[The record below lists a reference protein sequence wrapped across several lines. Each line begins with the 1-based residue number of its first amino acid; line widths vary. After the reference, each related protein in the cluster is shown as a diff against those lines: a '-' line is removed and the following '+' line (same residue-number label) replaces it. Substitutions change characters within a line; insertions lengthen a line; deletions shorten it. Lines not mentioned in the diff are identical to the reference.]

1 MSRVERLL
9 SGDFDVAL
17 ITGRLTTGRFC
28 FPAAPKMHLK
38 ERIIGILEVSA
49 VHTYERN
56 RSTRYTFALLAILL
70 INLLRLPLIPWIGNP
85 LPTLFVSPAI
95 MVVTWFCGL
104 GPGLFAVGLSF
115 LSVSVL
121 WMEPHFSLDLT
132 MDQDWLAMLLFA
144 GTTIFLALFTEMAR
158 NALASQKKMRDQL
171 ETMVAERTAHLQE
184 TIGDLQA
191 FSYTVSHDLRSPLRA
206 MQGFASIVAEENE
219 GKLDSTSQAY
229 LRRISSAAS
238 RLDGLIS
245 DLLAFSKIGLQQ
257 IALQSVDLEQLLPDI
272 LEQYPSI
279 QRNDAEITIQ
289 HPLLRVMAH
298 PPYLTQA
305 LANLLDNA
313 AKFVR
318 VGTRPRIVIWAETRN
333 EGANVRL
340 CIRDNGIGI
349 QEDQL
354 GKIFEVF
361 QRIDTATEG
370 TGIGLSIVKKAVEK
384 MGGQI
389 GVDSTVGQGSTFWIE
404 LPAESSKLGHQP
416 GVLLR
421 GGDTAAGTP

>member
-1 MSRVERLL
+1 
-9 SGDFDVAL
+9 
-17 ITGRLTTGRFC
+17 
-28 FPAAPKMHLK
+28 MHWK

-56 RSTRYTFALLAILL
+56 RITRYTFALLAILL
-70 INLLRLPLIPWIGNP
+70 INLIRLPLISWIGNP

-95 MVVTWFCGL
+95 VLVTWFCGI

-115 LSVSVL
+115 LSVTVL
-121 WMEPHFSLDLT
+121 WMEPHFSLDLS

-144 GTTIFLALFTEMAR
+144 GTTTFLALFTEMTR

-206 MQGFASIVAEENE
+206 MQGFASIVAEENA
-219 GKLDSTSQAY
+219 GKLDKASQAY
-229 LRRISSAAS
+229 LQRISAAAS

-245 DLLAFSKIGLQQ
+245 DLLAFSKIGLHQ
-257 IALQSVDLEQLLPDI
+257 IALQPVDLEQLLTEI

-279 QRNDAEITIQ
+279 QRSHAEITIE
-289 HPLLRVMAH
+289 HPLLGVMAH
-298 PPYLTQA
+298 PPYLTQV

-313 AKFVR
+313 VKFVR
-318 VGTRPRIVIWAETRN
+318 LGKIPRIEIWTEARN
-333 EGANVRL
+333 EGAKVRL
-340 CIRDNGIGI
+340 HIRDNGMGI

-361 QRIDTATEG
+361 QRVDAGTEG

-384 MGGQI
+384 MGGQV
-389 GVDSTVGQGSTFWIE
+389 GVDSTVGQGSIFWIE
-404 LPAESSKLGHQP
+404 LPAESNKLSDKP
-416 GVLLR
+416 GVLL
-421 GGDTAAGTP
+421 GSGDTAARTP

>member
-1 MSRVERLL
+1 MDA
-9 SGDFDVAL
+9 GIL
-17 ITGRLTTGRFC
+17 ISQEGL
-28 FPAAPKMHLK
+28 KMHLK

-56 RSTRYTFALLAILL
+56 RTTRYIFSLLAILL
-70 INLLRLPLIPWIGNP
+70 INVIRLPLIPWIGNP

-95 MVVTWFCGL
+95 VLVTWFCGI

-115 LSVSVL
+115 LSVTVL
-121 WMEPHFSLDLT
+121 WMEPHFSLDLSV
-132 MDQDWLAMLLFA
+132 DQDWLAMLLFA
-144 GTTIFLALFTEMAR
+144 GTTTFLALFTELSR
-158 NALASQKKMRDQL
+158 NALSSQKKMRDQL

-206 MQGFASIVAEENE
+206 MQGFATIVAEENE
-219 GKLDSTSQAY
+219 GKLDSSSQAY

-257 IALQSVDLEQLLPDI
+257 VALQPVDLEHLLPDI

-279 QRNDAEITIQ
+279 QRSNAQITIE

-313 AKFVR
+313 VKFVPLR
-318 VGTRPRIVIWAETRN
+318 TSPRIIIWTEARN
-333 EGANVRL
+333 EGARVRL
-340 CIRDNGIGI
+340 NIRDNGMGI
-349 QEDQL
+349 PEDQL

-361 QRIDTATEG
+361 QRLDATMEG
-370 TGIGLSIVKKAVEK
+370 TGIGLSIVKKAVER
-384 MGGQI
+384 MGGQV

-404 LPAESSKLGHQP
+404 LAAESNKLRHQP
-416 GVLLR
+416 GVLLGS
-421 GGDTAAGTP
+421 GGATT